1 MSSSDSTYVPKAC
14 AYITRNGDEL
24 LVFRSPTDDRLQ
36 VPKGTVESGETP
48 REALF
53 REVAEESG
61 LCSLSSVQP
70 LARDV
75 WFRREG
81 RWYVRNF
88 FHASVYEPRDSWT
101 HVVTGAGEERGR
113 EFEYSWV
120 DLESVPGRAFAMDL
134 DDYVPLLESGVG
146 RGEWAAPAEQAT
158 SD

>member
-14 AYITRNGDEL
+14 AYITRDGGEL
-24 LVFRSPTDDRLQ
+24 LVFEAPDDDRLQ
-36 VPKGTVESGETP
+36 VPKGTVDAGETP

-61 LCSLSSVQP
+61 LSSLADVRRV
-70 LARDV
+70 ARDV

-88 FHASVYEPRDSWT
+88 FHATVYEPRDSWT
-101 HVVTGAGEERGR
+101 HVVTGAGEERGL
-113 EFEYSWV
+113 EFEYSWI
-120 DLESVPGRAFAMDL
+120 DLGDVPQHEFTMDL
-134 DDYVPLLESGVG
+134 DDYVPLLDAESSSQ
-146 RGEWAAPAEQAT
+146 RWPAVSERVT